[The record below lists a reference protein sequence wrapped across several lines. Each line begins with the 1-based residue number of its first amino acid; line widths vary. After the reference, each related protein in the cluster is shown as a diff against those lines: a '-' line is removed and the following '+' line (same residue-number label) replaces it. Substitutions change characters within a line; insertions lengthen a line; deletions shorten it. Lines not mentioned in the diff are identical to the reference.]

1 MNIEAGPLRSLIARA
16 TAWIGFRPKLQFPL
30 AAFLVPL
37 FVRLLPEVLMGQYL
51 LGFDTIAYYV
61 PVVEQWVS
69 GGYGFLQVMAMA
81 PLFYSIV
88 AGFVL
93 AGVNVVWVLKI
104 MAPVLHGFLG
114 LAIYAYARR
123 AFGWS
128 YGKSLLVSSL
138 ATLYFVALR
147 ISWDMLRVELALIFL
162 FAFLMLSHGW
172 EGKSWK
178 RFMALVFVA
187 VLVALSHQ
195 LVSLVMF
202 SVIVAFCLQHITR
215 KEYGSAWRLFLFSLP
230 SIAVF
235 GLVFY
240 SNYVVSA
247 GLTFG
252 GTEWLSTFGFGPVG
266 DVLVSTVGFLLFC
279 FLPLLPFVWAG
290 WKGVKD
296 LGFRAWIGWC
306 FFGVFLGVFASSG
319 WFPLSYRWSLLI
331 VFPLAFLA
339 VEGFSIFRFR
349 RLRKVLAG
357 FLVFLTA
364 VFLLLPANFAF
375 PYFSTVYVNYVPS
388 SMLQN
393 TVPLSDC
400 SDVVSLMSWSK
411 VNVNSQGTVLLLHDV
426 FYGWGLLYDGN
437 GRVFSYGYEDVETAA
452 LNASSS
458 GFNEVY
464 VVWWTAGEGWHGILT
479 LPASFVEVYRSGRMA
494 VYRYVQS

>member
-1 MNIEAGPLRSLIARA
+1 MNVEERVPRSLI
-16 TAWIGFRPKLQFPL
+16 TSLIGFQPKYQFAL

-37 FVRLLPEVLMGQYL
+37 LVRLLPEVLMGQYL

-61 PVVEQWVS
+61 PVVERWVS

-114 LAIYAYARR
+114 LAIYVYARR
-123 AFGWS
+123 GFGWGS
-128 YGKSLLVSSL
+128 GKSLLVTSL

-147 ISWDMLRVELALIFL
+147 ISWDMLRSELALIFL

-172 EGKSWK
+172 EGESWK
-178 RFMALVFVA
+178 RFMALVSVA

-202 SVIVAFCLQHITR
+202 SVIVAFCLQHIIR
-215 KEYGSAWRLFLFSLP
+215 KEYGSAWRLFLLSLP

-247 GLTFG
+247 GLMFG
-252 GTEWLSTFGFGPVG
+252 GTEWLLAFGFGPVR

-279 FLPLLPFVWAG
+279 FLPLLPFVWVG
-290 WKGVKD
+290 WKGLKG

-306 FFGVFLGVFASSG
+306 LFGVFLGVFASSG
-319 WFPLSYRWSLLI
+319 WFPLSYRWSLLV

-339 VEGFSIFRFR
+339 VEGFSSFRFR

-357 FLVFLTA
+357 FLVFLTS

-375 PYFSTVYVNYVPS
+375 PYFSTVYANYVPS

-393 TVPLSDC
+393 TVPLGDC
-400 SDVVSLMSWSK
+400 GDVVRVMGWCK

-437 GRVFSYGYEDVETAA
+437 GRIFSYGYENVEMAA

-458 GFNEVY
+458 GFQEVY
-464 VVWWTAGEGWHGILT
+464 VVWWTAGEGWHGMVT
-479 LPASFVEVYRSGRMA
+479 LPSSFGEVYRSGRMA
-494 VYRYVQS
+494 VYKYVKS